1 MELHESAVLHMLV
14 KMGLKIG
21 ADRAFAVNPDASMDE
36 DIIPEQAKQIHL
48 LFSKYIKFPEDE
60 YDLTIYPDNS
70 DALEEEEEDEN

>member
-70 DALEEEEEDEN
+70 DALEEEDDEN